1 MWGSPKTNK
10 ISGKFLERINDRQP
24 AVQKESSIYWR
35 NRKLN
40 DNWIRKGTKRFLGKV
55 KNGKVISDYGLIV
68 RATNPFRPEDSPE
81 KRTVVLFSGS
91 HTYGT
96 MAAARYFVEV
106 MHRKF
111 GFRTLKK
118 NNIVVLVKAQVE
130 GRWPEQIEQVNFYKW
145 KKK

>member
-40 DNWIRKGTKRFLGKV
+40 DKWIRKGTKRFLGKV

-68 RATNPFRPEDSPE
+68 RATNPFTPEDSPE

-118 NNIVVLVKAQVE
+118 ITSWFSL
-130 GRWPEQIEQVNFYKW
+130 RLKW
-145 KKK
+145 RGGGQSKLNK